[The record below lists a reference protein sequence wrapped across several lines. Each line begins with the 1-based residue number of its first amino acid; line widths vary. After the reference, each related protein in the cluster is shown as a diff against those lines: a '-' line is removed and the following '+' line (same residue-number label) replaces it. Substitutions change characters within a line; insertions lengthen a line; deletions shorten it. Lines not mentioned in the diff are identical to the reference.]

1 METRFTAPEG
11 ELRSN
16 LGLLAGTVIQ
26 ELRMHPFLD
35 DELEGVPWNFRPE
48 WLEFTVL
55 SIVSGGY
62 LCQYSGE
69 EDTFGWPS
77 WNTQP
82 NDGFMK
88 DGSTPVNY
96 YVKEM
101 PLPPPYKSNQVFVQ
115 DSWAWYRKGPED
127 ECSVCDLIR
136 SAATKG
142 LWQESIELDPNL
154 TDAELGDVML
164 DWLQFGEEEP
174 EGVLAIL
181 YRALW
186 AMAEVRERL
195 KLYEDML
202 FAADGAE
209 LITPER
215 LQEVRAGLR
224 NDPLTLDELREMDGG
239 LVYIKHIGSD
249 HPDDRAWALVDE
261 KNEVCKTVDGCKA
274 FFLFYRKSWLAYRR
288 EPGEDCK

>member
-1 METRFTAPEG
+1 MGTRFTAPEG

-101 PLPPPYKSNQVFVQ
+101 PLPPPYKSKPGF
-115 DSWAWYRKGPED
+115 SPYALRCAEID
-127 ECSVCDLIR
+127 EAALLIR
-136 SAATKG
+136 DPDAFAAAA
-142 LWQESIELDPNL
+142 
-154 TDAELGDVML
+154 AEREMSTRD
-164 DWLQFGEEEP
+164 FGVYWSP
-174 EGVLAIL
+174 PSK
-181 YRALW
+181 RF
-186 AMAEVRERL
+186 RER
-195 KLYEDML
+195 
-202 FAADGAE
+202 
-209 LITPER
+209 
-215 LQEVRAGLR
+215 
-224 NDPLTLDELREMDGG
+224 GG
-239 LVYIKHIGSD
+239 C
-249 HPDDRAWALVDE
+249 P
-261 KNEVCKTVDGCKA
+261 
-274 FFLFYRKSWLAYRR
+274 FYRGEYLSGGGSNVLCDGVSPQLHSYVGVKFCEEGRKAYCPIWRAK
-288 EPGEDCK
+288 GGQ